1 MQWEA
6 YGDVNVLR
14 TSSEEEMIS
23 EFLMAEYHSERFS
36 EQIKKAMKELLLD
49 ESIILFA
56 DLNNTNENIA
66 RKKLL
71 GEFRGYGLNRELFE
85 NFPNEIQWSFCNF
98 VSNDLN
104 NIRYI
109 DYSYWNELSQGTH
122 SPLTAAQTVRN
133 GIEIYDLS
141 NEGFLKAAEFIKSG
155 GKFPRPILLTSD
167 LKHFVIVEGHLRIT
181 AFALTPE
188 HFNDVEC
195 FVGKC
200 SGDDLKK
207 WL

>member
-1 MQWEA
+1 MKI
-6 YGDVNVLR
+6 LR
-14 TSSEEEMIS
+14 TSSEDEMIS
-23 EFLMAEYHSERFS
+23 EFLKAEYHSERFV
-36 EQIKKAMKELLLD
+36 ERIKKVMQELLLD
-49 ESIILFA
+49 ESIILSA

-85 NFPNEIQWSFCNF
+85 NFPGDIQWSLCKF
-98 VSNDLN
+98 VSDDLN

-109 DYSYWNELSQGTH
+109 DYSYWNELSKGTH
-122 SPLTAAQTVRN
+122 SPLIAAQTIQN
-133 GIEIYDLS
+133 GIEIYNQS
-141 NEGFLKAAEFIKSG
+141 NVGFVKAAEFIKGG
-155 GKFPRPILLTSD
+155 GKFLRPILLTSD
-167 LKHFVIVEGHLRIT
+167 LEHFVIVEGHVRIT

-200 SGDDLKK
+200 SSDDLKK
-207 WL
+207 WM

>member
-1 MQWEA
+1 M
-6 YGDVNVLR
+6 
-14 TSSEEEMIS
+14 
-23 EFLMAEYHSERFS
+23 
-36 EQIKKAMKELLLD
+36 KKLLLD
-49 ESIILFA
+49 ESIILSA
-56 DLNNTNENIA
+56 DLNNINENIA

-85 NFPNEIQWSFCNF
+85 NFPGEIQWSLCNF
-98 VSNDLN
+98 VSKDLN
-104 NIRYI
+104 SIRYI

-122 SPLTAAQTVRN
+122 SPLKAAQTILN
-133 GIEIYDLS
+133 GIEIYDQS
-141 NEGFLKAAEFIKSG
+141 NAGFLKAAEFIKGG

-167 LKHFVIVEGHLRIT
+167 SEHFVIVEGHLRIT
-181 AFALTPE
+181 AFALVPE
-188 HFNDVEC
+188 YFNNVEC